1 MKEDWIRTLEER
13 GAILRGHFLLTSGL
27 HAPVYVEKFRILEDP
42 ELLSAMVAQHRALLA
57 RLAPQVVAG
66 PTTGGVLVA
75 YEVARQ
81 LRIWAYYAERD
92 GEKRVFRRG
101 FVFTPGMRVLLADD
115 VLTTGSSLLATKEA
129 LPSGVKV
136 VGAFVLVDRRPGDA
150 PEFPFPLVSAVRMP
164 LAAHPPDRCPLCA
177 RGIPLS
183 VRGKGTA

>member
-1 MKEDWIRTLEER
+1 MKEDWVRRLEER
-13 GAILRGHFLLTSGL
+13 GALLRGHFLLTSGL

-42 ELLSAMVAQHRALLA
+42 DLLSSMVEPHRALLA
-57 RLAPQVVAG
+57 QFAPQVVVG
-66 PTTGGVLVA
+66 PTTGGVVVA

-81 LRIWAYYAERD
+81 LRIRAYYAERE

-115 VLTTGSSLLATKEA
+115 VLTTGSSLLTTKEA
-129 LPSGVKV
+129 LPAEVAV
-136 VGAFVLVDRRPGDA
+136 VGAFVLVDRRPEEA

-164 LAAHPPDRCPLCA
+164 LSASPPDRCPFCA